1 MSNKNRQLYD
11 LSDWPWVNVSA
22 EFMCFSGND
31 WVAHTERLLAQNRPF
46 VLIYPEVNV
55 SAQPNESSA
64 AADGESARD
73 ARTIIAK
80 WLRIHRNDF
89 SQRCRGIV
97 LSASGETADH
107 LVSGLERMYGV
118 PVKVAKAEQ
127 TMNLAKEIMG
137 IS

>member
-1 MSNKNRQLYD
+1 MNNKNRQLYD
-11 LSDWPWVNVSA
+11 LSDWPLVNVSA

-31 WVAHTERLLAQNRPF
+31 WVAQIENLLAQNRPF
-46 VLIYPEVNV
+46 VLIYPEVNMA
-55 SAQPNESSA
+55 AQPNEPS
-64 AADGESARD
+64 AADGDSARD

-89 SQRCRGIV
+89 SQRCRGII
-97 LSASGETADH
+97 LSSSGETAAH

-118 PVKVAKAEQ
+118 PVKTAKAEQ
-127 TMNLAKEIMG
+127 TMQLAKEIMG

>member
-11 LSDWPWVNVSA
+11 LSDWPLVKVSA
-22 EFMCFSGND
+22 EFMCFLGND
-31 WVAHTERLLAQNRPF
+31 WVVQTERLLAQNRPF

-55 SAQPNESSA
+55 VAQPDESSA
-64 AADGESARD
+64 GGESARD
-73 ARTIIAK
+73 ARTIIAN
-80 WLRIHRNDF
+80 WLKIHRNDF

-97 LSASGETADH
+97 LSASGETASH

-118 PVKVAKAEQ
+118 PVKAAKAEQ

>member
-11 LSDWPWVNVSA
+11 LSDWPLVNVSA
-22 EFMCFSGND
+22 EFMCFLGND
-31 WVAHTERLLAQNRPF
+31 WVAQTERFLAQNRPF

-55 SAQPNESSA
+55 AAQPDESSA
-64 AADGESARD
+64 AVGESARD

-80 WLRIHRNDF
+80 WLKIHRNDF

-97 LSASGETADH
+97 LNASGETASH

-118 PVKVAKAEQ
+118 PVKAAKAEQ